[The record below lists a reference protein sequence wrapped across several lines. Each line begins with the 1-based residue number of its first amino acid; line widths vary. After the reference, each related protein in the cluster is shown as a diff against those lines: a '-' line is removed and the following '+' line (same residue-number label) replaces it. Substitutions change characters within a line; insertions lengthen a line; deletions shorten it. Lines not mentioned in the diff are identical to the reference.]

1 MARRGE
7 EQSINLHS
15 AATVPRAYA
24 GVAHEAGRSVVVV
37 TGDVLVDFVLE
48 ADGRTTPHLAGG
60 SFNAA
65 RTLGRLGL
73 GPVFVGRLS
82 SDRYG
87 RALRE
92 ALEESGVRLDGV
104 VTTDDPTT
112 FARVEVDGH
121 GAASY
126 RFYVEG
132 TSAAGLL
139 PEEARAAMPPR
150 SAGLHIAGL
159 GLAVEPQAGA
169 IVSLARGT
177 GPETL
182 VLVDPSCRAET
193 VRARDLYRDRLRE
206 LLRMADV
213 VKASEEDLA
222 YLDPD
227 RTPYQTARGLLE
239 WGPSLVLLTDGTR
252 GATVLTTGF
261 EAKIEAPSVQVVDTI
276 GAGDAFGA
284 AWLGAWVAD
293 GHERADLGNFDAI
306 VRTAEFAAVVAART
320 CERAGA
326 EPPRAVK
333 VDAEWCFA
341 W

>member
-1 MARRGE
+1 
-7 EQSINLHS
+7 
-15 AATVPRAYA
+15 
-24 GVAHEAGRSVVVV
+24 VAHEAARAVVV
-37 TGDVLVDFVLE
+37 TGDALVDFVLE
-48 ADGRTTPHLAGG
+48 ADGGTTAHLGGG

-73 GPVFVGRLS
+73 RPVFVGRVS

-87 RALRE
+87 QALRA
-92 ALEESGVRLDGV
+92 ALEESGVRLDRI

-112 FARVEVDGH
+112 FARVEIDGY
-121 GAASY
+121 GVANY
-126 RFYVEG
+126 RFYFEG

-150 SAGLHIAGL
+150 PAGLHVGGL
-159 GLAVEPQAGA
+159 GLAVEPQAEA
-169 IVSLARGT
+169 ITSLAREA

-182 VLVDPSCRAET
+182 VMVDPNCRAET
-193 VRARDLYRDRLRE
+193 VRARGIYRERLRE
-206 LLRMADV
+206 LLPVADV
-213 VKASEEDLA
+213 VKASEEELA

-227 RTPYQTARGLLE
+227 RTPYQTARGLIE
-239 WGPSLVLLTDGTR
+239 RGPSLVLLTDGSR
-252 GATVLTTGF
+252 RATVLATGF
-261 EAKIEAPSVQVVDTI
+261 EATIEAPSVEVVDTI
-276 GAGDAFGA
+276 GADDAFGA

-293 GHERADLGNFDAI
+293 GLGRADLGDFGAI
-306 VRTAEFAAVVAART
+306 VRTAEFAAIVAART

-326 EPPRAVK
+326 EPPRAAK

>member
-7 EQSINLHS
+7 EQSSNVHS
-15 AATVPRAYA
+15 AASVLRPGAR
-24 GVAHEAGRSVVVV
+24 VAPDAGRTVVV
-37 TGDVLVDFVLE
+37 TGDALVDFVLE
-48 ADGRTTPHLAGG
+48 ADGGTTPHLGGG

-73 GPVFVGRLS
+73 RPVFIGRLS

-87 RALRE
+87 RGLRA

-104 VTTDDPTT
+104 VPTDDPTT
-112 FARVEVDGH
+112 FARVEIDGF
-121 GAASY
+121 GAANY

-132 TSAAGLL
+132 TSSAGLRA
-139 PEEARAAMPPR
+139 EEARAAMPPR
-150 SAGLHIAGL
+150 PAGLHVGGL
-159 GLAVEPQAGA
+159 GLAVEPQARA
-169 IVSLARGT
+169 MTSLAREA

-182 VLVDPSCRAET
+182 VMVDPNCRAET
-193 VRARDLYRDRLRE
+193 VRARDIYRERLRE
-206 LLRMADV
+206 LLRVADV

-239 WGPSLVLLTDGTR
+239 RGPSLVLLTDGSR
-252 GATVLTTGF
+252 RATVLATGF
-261 EAKIEAPSVQVVDTI
+261 EAMIEAPSVEVVDTS
-276 GAGDAFGA
+276 GADDAFGA

-293 GHERADLGNFDAI
+293 GFGRADLGDFDAI
-306 VRTAEFAAVVAART
+306 VRTAEFAAIVAART

-326 EPPRAVK
+326 EPPRAAK

>member
-1 MARRGE
+1 MAIRGE

-15 AATVPRAYA
+15 AATVLRAAA
-24 GVAHEAGRSVVVV
+24 GVAHEAVRAVVV
-37 TGDVLVDFVLE
+37 TGDALVDFVLE
-48 ADGRTTPHLAGG
+48 ADGGTTAHLGGG

-73 GPVFVGRLS
+73 RPVFIGRLS

-87 RALRE
+87 CGLRA
-92 ALEESGVRLDGV
+92 ALEDSGVRLDGIV
-104 VTTDDPTT
+104 PTDDPTT
-112 FARVEVDGH
+112 FARIEVDGY
-121 GAASY
+121 GTANY

-139 PEEARAAMPPR
+139 AEEARAAMPPR
-150 SAGLHIAGL
+150 PAALHVGGL
-159 GLAVEPQAGA
+159 GLAVEPQASA
-169 IVSLARGT
+169 IASLAREA

-182 VLVDPSCRAET
+182 VLVDPNCRAEPI
-193 VRARDLYRDRLRE
+193 RERGLYRERLRA
-206 LLRMADV
+206 LLCVADV
-213 VKASEEDLA
+213 VKASEDDLA

-227 RTPYQTARGLLE
+227 RTPRQTARALLE
-239 WGPSLVLLTDGTR
+239 RGPSLVLLTDGCR
-252 GATVLTTGF
+252 GAMVLATGL
-261 EAKIEAPSVQVVDTI
+261 EAMIEMPSVKVIDTV

-293 GHERADLGNFDAI
+293 GLGRADLGNFEAVI
-306 VRTAEFAAVVAART
+306 RTAEFAAMVAART

-326 EPPRAVK
+326 EPPRAAK